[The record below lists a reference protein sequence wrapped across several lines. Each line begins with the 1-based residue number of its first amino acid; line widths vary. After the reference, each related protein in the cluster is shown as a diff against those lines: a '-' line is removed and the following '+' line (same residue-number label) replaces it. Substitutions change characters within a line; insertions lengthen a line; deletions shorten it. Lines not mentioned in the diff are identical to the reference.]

1 MEILVLFFII
11 VIAFAATVFRSTFG
25 FGEALIAVPLFSLFL
40 PVETAVPLAVLMSI
54 LVALVVLIHDHS
66 KVYFR
71 SAKWLILF
79 AAMGIPFG
87 ILILSYGNEMV
98 IKVILGIIIILYA
111 LYALLV
117 KTTFTLAEDNKLWMF
132 ICGFLSGVFGG
143 AYGVN
148 GPPLVVYGN
157 LRQWDA
163 QYFRATLQAYFFP
176 AGLLSLGGYLSK
188 GLIDLHTVHCFI
200 YSIPAIIP
208 AIYIGRYFNKRLKDR
223 KFYIY
228 VYGGLILIGMVLII
242 NSLQG
247 WTVKLFF
254 ILLKIMQLH

>member
-1 MEILVLFFII
+1 MSVVFFII
-11 VIAFAATVFRSTFG
+11 IIAFVATLFRSTFG
-25 FGEALIAVPLFSLFL
+25 FGEALIAVPLLSLIL
-40 PVETAVPLAVLMSI
+40 SVETAVPLAVLMSI

-87 ILILSYGNEMV
+87 ILILSYGNEIV
-98 IKVILGIIIILYA
+98 IKIILGTLTILYA
-111 LYALLV
+111 LYALLA
-117 KTTFTLAEDNKLWMF
+117 KTTFTLTKDNKYWMF

-148 GPPLVVYGN
+148 GPPLIIYGN
-157 LRQWDA
+157 LRKWDA

-176 AGLLSLGGYLSK
+176 AGLLSLIGYMSK
-188 GLIDLHTVHCFI
+188 GLIGQHTILYFV

-208 AIYIGRYFNKRLKDR
+208 AIYAGRYLNKQLKGQ
-223 KFYIY
+223 KFYKY
-228 VYGGLILIGMVLII
+228 VYLGLILIGLMLIFNCYI
-242 NSLQG
+242 
-247 WTVKLFF
+247 T
-254 ILLKIMQLH
+254 

>member
-1 MEILVLFFII
+1 MPVLFFII
-11 VIAFAATVFRSTFG
+11 TIAFAATIFRSTFG
-25 FGEALIAVPLFSLFL
+25 FGEALIAVPLLSLFL

-54 LVALVVLIHDHS
+54 LVALIVLIHDHS

-87 ILILSYGNEMV
+87 ILILSYDNEMV
-98 IKVILGIIIILYA
+98 IKIILGTLIILYA
-111 LYALLV
+111 LYALLA
-117 KTTFTLAEDNKLWMF
+117 KTTFTLTKDNKWWMF

-148 GPPLVVYGN
+148 GPPLVIYGN

-176 AGLLSLGGYLSK
+176 AGLLSLAGYMSK
-188 GLIDLHTVHCFI
+188 GLIDQQSILYFM

-208 AIYIGRYFNKRLKDR
+208 AIYIGRYLNKQLKGR
-223 KFYIY
+223 KFYQY
-228 VYGGLILIGMVLII
+228 VYGGLILIGLILII
-242 NSLQG
+242 NSL
-247 WTVKLFF
+247 L
-254 ILLKIMQLH
+254 